1 MARINL
7 KFHKMEGDP
16 EIKVGYYFNCEEGDR
31 AEFQAAKESEG
42 FTFDEL
48 KDPDFT
54 NAVEDDS

>member
-1 MARINL
+1 
-7 KFHKMEGDP
+7 MEGDP

-31 AEFQAAKESEG
+31 ATFQAAKESEG